1 VTPVRPMRLHRF
13 SRFGASAA
21 IQSLRVLD
29 GVARLAERFTRR
41 KRTM

>member
-1 VTPVRPMRLHRF
+1 LHRF

-29 GVARLAERFTRR
+29 GVARLAERLTRR